1 MIQMKYDG
9 VFHQLEDGKVK
20 QFYPD
25 LKSVLE
31 DQKEATKIVEF
42 IGADNYG
49 KDDEYMLNK
58 DPENDNITDKQITQL
73 FWVLTRKLNGEL
85 DKKQVYFFF
94 VASHGIDKVSQQHIV
109 LNQFNK
115 SDEFCKL
122 VNVEDKIRNLS

>member
-9 VFHQLEDGKVK
+9 VFHQLKDGKVK

-58 DPENDNITDKQITQL
+58 DPANDNITDK
-73 FWVLTRKLNGEL
+73 
-85 DKKQVYFFF
+85 
-94 VASHGIDKVSQQHIV
+94 
-109 LNQFNK
+109 
-115 SDEFCKL
+115 
-122 VNVEDKIRNLS
+122 